1 MQTEALADT
10 RLVGGTALAL
20 HIGHRK
26 SIDIDL
32 FGTINTDWDNLLDD
46 FFLDYFN
53 TVKKIK
59 QTKNILV
66 LSVNGI
72 KVDLVNYNYHWLEDL
87 IVEDGIRLAAIPD
100 IAAMKLAA
108 ITGRGTKKDFVDLY
122 FLLKE
127 YRLKELIKLYKQK
140 FTDASE
146 YLLLK
151 SLIYFEDAEKDPM
164 PEMIVDVEWQ
174 EIKKSVREEVKALS

>member
-1 MQTEALADT
+1 
-10 RLVGGTALAL
+10 
-20 HIGHRK
+20 
-26 SIDIDL
+26 
-32 FGTINTDWDNLLDD
+32 
-46 FFLDYFN
+46 
-53 TVKKIK
+53 
-59 QTKNILV
+59 
-66 LSVNGI
+66 
-72 KVDLVNYNYHWLEDL
+72 LVNYNYHWLEDL